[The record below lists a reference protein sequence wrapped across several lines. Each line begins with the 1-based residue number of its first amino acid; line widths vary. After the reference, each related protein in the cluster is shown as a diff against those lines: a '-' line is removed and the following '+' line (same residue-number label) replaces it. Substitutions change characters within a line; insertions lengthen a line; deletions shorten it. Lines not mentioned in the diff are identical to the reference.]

1 MKRTIHQ
8 SHFKGEKMKVVEVEV
23 GMTDS
28 IKLDNYQYVKP
39 ELRVKVVLDED
50 DDYDEVVDKV
60 HSYIRKK
67 LKIFKDERLKD
78 K

>member
-1 MKRTIHQ
+1 
-8 SHFKGEKMKVVEVEV
+8 MKVVEVEV